1 MMTYFEGITIPG
13 LAALL
18 FAGAFSLGVA
28 IQHGTTCA
36 VRAMSELIR
45 DRRADG
51 LLGFFECGLWALLVA
66 WLLRPDMAVPQWGPL
81 GSLCLGAVLF
91 GAGATIN
98 GGCAFGSIARLGE
111 GRAEFL
117 LTGAGA
123 YLAFRFL
130 DAIGLGTIALPEQTP
145 APENALLFVT
155 LGLPGLILLRF
166 ALWRRPL
173 RVILR
178 LSFLMGVIGI
188 VGAFVG
194 ALHQPW
200 PWMHAL
206 RYIGTSDWLTGIG
219 LLGIISGSIANGMFR
234 GRFRFEPPGLVAVR
248 DRFAGG
254 LLMGAGSALIPGGN
268 DSLVLQGIPS
278 GSPSAF
284 LAYGI
289 LLATIVV
296 LLIMVPRFNV
306 H

>member
-1 MMTYFEGITIPG
+1 MTYLEGIPIAG

-18 FAGAFSLGVA
+18 FAGAFALGVA

-36 VRAMSELIR
+36 VRAMCDLIR

-51 LLGFFECGLWALLVA
+51 LLGFLECGLWALLVA
-66 WLLRPDMAVPQWGPL
+66 WLLTPDMAIPQWEPL
-81 GSLCLGAVLF
+81 APLCLGAVLF

-111 GRAEFL
+111 GRVEFL

-123 YLAFRFL
+123 YFAFRVL
-130 DAIGLGTIALPEQTP
+130 EAIGPGTVVPVEQTP
-145 APENALLFVT
+145 VPNNALLIVA

-173 RVILR
+173 QVILQ
-178 LSFLMGVIGI
+178 LSFVMSVIGI

-200 PWMHAL
+200 PWMLAL
-206 RYIGTSDWLTGIG
+206 RYIGTSDWLTAVG
-219 LLGIISGSIANGMFR
+219 LVGLISGSIANGMFR
-234 GRFRFEPPGLVAVR
+234 RRFSFEPPGLAAVR
-248 DRFAGG
+248 DRFLGG
-254 LLMGAGSALIPGGN
+254 LMMGAGSALIPGGN
-268 DSLVLQGIPS
+268 DSLILQGIPS
-278 GSPSAF
+278 GSPLAF
-284 LAYGI
+284 LAYAV
-289 LLATIVV
+289 LLATIMAL
-296 LLIMVPRFNV
+296 LLIVPRFNL

>member
-1 MMTYFEGITIPG
+1 MTYFEGITIPS

-66 WLLRPDMAVPQWGPL
+66 WLLTPDMAVPQWGP
-81 GSLCLGAVLF
+81 LCLGAVLF

-123 YLAFRFL
+123 YLAFRLL
-130 DAIGLGTIALPEQTP
+130 DAIGPGTIALPEQTP
-145 APENALLFVT
+145 IPENALLLVV

-166 ALWRRPL
+166 TLWRRPL

-178 LSFLMGVIGI
+178 LSFLMGFIGL
-188 VGAFVG
+188 VGALVG

-206 RYIGTSDWLTGIG
+206 RYIGASDWLTGIG
-219 LLGIISGSIANGMFR
+219 LIGLISGSIANGLFR
-234 GRFRFEPPGLVAVR
+234 GRFRVKPPGLAAVR
-248 DRFAGG
+248 DRFGG
-254 LLMGAGSALIPGGN
+254 GVLMGAGSALILGGN

-289 LLATIVV
+289 RLATIVA
-296 LLIMVPRFNV
+296 LLTIVPRFNV

>member
-1 MMTYFEGITIPG
+1 MAYLDGISIHA
-13 LAALL
+13 LAVLL
-18 FAGAFSLGVA
+18 VAGAFALGVA

-36 VRAMSELIR
+36 VRAMSELMR
-45 DRRADG
+45 DRRVDG

-66 WLLRPDMAVPQWGPL
+66 WLLTPDMAVPQWGPL
-81 GSLCLGAVLF
+81 GSLGLGAVLF

-123 YLAFRFL
+123 YLAFRLL
-130 DAIGLGTIALPEQTP
+130 DAMGACAIAAPEQTP
-145 APENALLFVT
+145 LPEHALLIVA

-173 RVILR
+173 RVILK
-178 LSFLMGVIGI
+178 LSFLMGVIGL

-200 PWMHAL
+200 PWMPAL
-206 RYIGTSDWLTGIG
+206 RYIGTSDWLTAMG
-219 LLGIISGSIANGMFR
+219 LAGLIAGSIASGMFQ
-234 GRFRFEPPGLVAVR
+234 GRFRLGVPGLAALR
-248 DRFAGG
+248 DRLTGG
-254 LLMGAGSALIPGGN
+254 LLMGAGSTLIPGGN

-284 LAYGI
+284 LAYAI
-289 LLATIVV
+289 LLATIIA
-296 LLIMVPRFNV
+296 LLKIVPRFNV

>member
-1 MMTYFEGITIPG
+1 MATFESVPIFG
-13 LAALL
+13 LAAIL
-18 FAGAFSLGVA
+18 FAGAFALGVA

-36 VRAMSELIR
+36 VRAMSELVR
-45 DRRADG
+45 DRKADE
-51 LLGFFECGLWALLVA
+51 LLGFFECGLWALLAA
-66 WLLRPDMAVPQWGPL
+66 WLLIPDMAIPQWQPL
-81 GSLCLGAVLF
+81 VSLCLGAALF

-111 GRAEFL
+111 GQAEFL

-130 DAIGLGTIALPEQTP
+130 ETIGLGAPALQELAPV
-145 APENALLFVT
+145 PENALLFVMF
-155 LGLPGLILLRF
+155 GLPGLVLLRF

-178 LSFLMGVIGI
+178 LSLLMGVIGI
-188 VGAFVG
+188 VGTFVG

-200 PWMHAL
+200 PWLLAL
-206 RYIGTSDWLTGIG
+206 RVIGTANWLTCIALIG
-219 LLGIISGSIANGMFR
+219 LISGSVANGLFL
-234 GRFRFEPPGLVAVR
+234 GRFRLTLPRLAALPG
-248 DRFAGG
+248 RFAGG

-268 DSLVLQGIPS
+268 DSLILQGIPS
-278 GSPSAF
+278 GSPLAF

-289 LLATIVV
+289 LLATIAA
-296 LLIMVPRFNV
+296 LLVIVPRFNV